1 MVFHEKFRLIG
12 LIDKMTSNLIIKNA
26 CLYNLTSVA
35 INSQY
40 TSLITNDEKSQQQ
53 QKKTYQMNLN
63 AVSFMRGRQGTDF
76 EMKTLESFILTLN
89 L

>member
-1 MVFHEKFRLIG
+1 MENH
-12 LIDKMTSNLIIKNA
+12 N
-26 CLYNLTSVA
+26 
-35 INSQY
+35 NS
-40 TSLITNDEKSQQQ
+40 
-53 QKKTYQMNLN
+53 KKAYQMNLN

>member
-1 MVFHEKFRLIG
+1 
-12 LIDKMTSNLIIKNA
+12 MTSNLIIKNA
-26 CLYNLTSVA
+26 CLYNLTSAA

-40 TSLITNDEKSQQQ
+40 TSLRNDGKSQQQ
-53 QKKTYQMNLN
+53 QKTYQMKLN